1 MLMEP
6 KNDPKRGGI
15 KFVNIMR
22 ILRDA
27 GTWIVV
33 TF

>member
-1 MLMEP
+1 MEP
-6 KNDPKRGGI
+6 KNDHKRGGI

-22 ILRDA
+22 TSRDA